1 MNFKLLKNI
10 INILILFI
18 LCILHSII
26 LLYSVTTEWFVFI
39 FYIIITGITMMA
51 LLLEILDGF
60 NVIKKE

>member
-10 INILILFI
+10 INILILFV
-18 LCILHSII
+18 LCILHCII
-26 LLYSVTTEWFVFI
+26 LLYSLATEWFVFI
-39 FYIIITGITMMA
+39 FYIIITGITMLA